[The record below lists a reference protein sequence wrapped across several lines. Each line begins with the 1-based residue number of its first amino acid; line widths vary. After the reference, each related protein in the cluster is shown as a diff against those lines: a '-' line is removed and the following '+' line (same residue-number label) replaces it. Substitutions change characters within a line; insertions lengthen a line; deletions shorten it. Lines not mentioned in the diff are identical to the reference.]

1 MGFNFGHWLTG
12 AFKAVGKTLEH
23 AATGIVDVAKA
34 VIHQPIA
41 LAQELSGAV
50 QGVAHELGGTVRSLG
65 HSADDALKGV
75 SSNLTMPLMVA
86 GGAAL
91 VFMMTQRR

>member
-1 MGFNFGHWLTG
+1 MGFNLLHWLSG
-12 AFKAVGKTLEH
+12 AAKVVGTQIEH
-23 AATGIVDVAKA
+23 AATGIVSIAKA
-34 VIHQPIA
+34 VIHQPIE
-41 LAQELSGAV
+41 LAHTLSATVLGVSHDLSGTAK
-50 QGVAHELGGTVRSLG
+50 SLG